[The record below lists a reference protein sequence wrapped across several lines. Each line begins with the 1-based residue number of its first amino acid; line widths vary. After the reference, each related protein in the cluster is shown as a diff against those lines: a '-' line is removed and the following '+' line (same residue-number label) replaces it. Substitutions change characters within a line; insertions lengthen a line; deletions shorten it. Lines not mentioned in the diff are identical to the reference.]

1 MSCLKIVLLHCFI
14 GIALSVNAIS
24 LSEKSSNHNNVLYF
38 QSHEETLQLALTMT
52 NGSCQNTSAFFCSD
66 NYTCC
71 KANPQSKVPFV
82 CCPLA
87 EAVCCPDGMHCC
99 PRGTFC
105 DMINRRCYSKGEN
118 VHIIQYWNYMSPQQL
133 KTREKAKSVP
143 KTVPCADGSQ
153 CPDGSTCCQLA
164 SGGYGCCPLVQATC
178 CADHVHCC
186 PNGYKCDLSAGTCV
200 KGLDVVAWS
209 VKQPAEKPK
218 KIQKL
223 TESVVCPGG
232 QAQCPGGATCCK
244 LQSGDYGCCPYV
256 NAVCCSDGLHCCPN
270 GYRCDVDQGEC
281 KKGDSSVQ
289 WFLKVLAKPVSEN
302 VEVGLNSIRCDDTWS
317 CPDGNT
323 CCKLAS
329 GEYGCCPL
337 PRATCCDDHIHCC
350 PNGYTCDVS
359 AGTCNKGN
367 DIVAWLSKQ
376 PAKVVGDVQCDDT
389 SSCPD
394 GNTCCKL
401 ASGQYGCCP
410 LPKATCCDDHVH
422 CCPNGYTCDV
432 SAGTC
437 NKGND
442 IVAWLS
448 KQPAKVVGDVQCDD
462 TSSCPDGNTCCKL
475 ASGQYGCCPLPKATC
490 CDDHVHCCPNGYT
503 CDVSA
508 GTCNR
513 GNDIVAWLTKK
524 PAKVVGDVQC
534 DDTSSCPDGNTC
546 CKLASGQY
554 GCCPLP
560 KATCC
565 DDHVHCCPNGYTC
578 DVSAGTCNRGNDIV
592 AWLTKK
598 PAKVVGDVQCDDT
611 SSCPDGNTCC
621 KLASG
626 QYGCCPLPKAT
637 CCDDHVHC
645 CPNGYTCDVSTG
657 TCNRGN
663 DIVAWLTKKPAK
675 VVGDV
680 QCDDT
685 SSCPDGN
692 TCCKLAS
699 GQYGCCPLPKATCCD
714 DHVHCCPNGYTC
726 DVSAGTCNKGN
737 DIVAWLSKKP
747 AKVVGDV
754 QCDDTSSCPAG
765 NSCCKLAS
773 GQYGCC
779 PLPKAT
785 CCDDH
790 VHCCPNGYTCDVSAG
805 TCNKGNDI
813 VAWLTKQ
820 PAKVVGDV
828 QCDDTSS
835 CPDGNTC
842 CKLASGQY
850 GCCPLPKATCCDDH
864 VHCCPHGYTCDVS
877 AGTCNKGNDIVA
889 WLTKQPAKVVG
900 DVQCDDTSICPDG
913 NTCCKLASGQ
923 YGCCPLPKATCC
935 DDHVHCCPNGYTCDV
950 SAGTCNKGNNIVA
963 WLTKKPAKVVGDVQC
978 DDTSSCPDGNTCCK
992 LASGQYGCCPLPKA
1006 TCCDDHVHCCPNG
1019 YTCDVSAGTCNKGNN
1034 IVAWLTKQPAKVVG
1048 DVQCDDTSSCPD
1060 GNTCCKL
1067 ASGQYGCCPLPK
1079 ATCCDD
1085 HVHCCPNGYTCDV
1098 SAGTCNKGNDIVAWL
1113 KKQPAKVV
1121 GDVQCD
1127 DTSSC
1132 PDGNTC
1138 CKLASGQYGCCPLPK
1153 ATCCDDHVHCCP
1165 HGYTCD
1171 VSAGTCNKGND
1182 VIAWV
1187 NKKAANI
1194 VH

>member
-1 MSCLKIVLLHCFI
+1 MRFQTLQMSCLKIVLLHCFI

-24 LSEKSSNHNNVLYF
+24 LSEKSSNQNNVLYF
-38 QSHEETLQLALTMT
+38 QSHEETLQ
-52 NGSCQNTSAFFCSD
+52 
-66 NYTCC
+66 
-71 KANPQSKVPFV
+71 
-82 CCPLA
+82 
-87 EAVCCPDGMHCC
+87 
-99 PRGTFC
+99 
-105 DMINRRCYSKGEN
+105 
-118 VHIIQYWNYMSPQQL
+118 
-133 KTREKAKSVP
+133 SVP

-302 VEVGLNSIRCDDTWS
+302 VEVGLNSVRCDDTWS

-376 PAKVVGDVQCDDT
+376 
-389 SSCPD
+389 
-394 GNTCCKL
+394 
-401 ASGQYGCCP
+401 
-410 LPKATCCDDHVH
+410 
-422 CCPNGYTCDV
+422 
-432 SAGTC
+432 
-437 NKGND
+437 
-442 IVAWLS
+442 
-448 KQPAKVVGDVQCDD
+448 
-462 TSSCPDGNTCCKL
+462 
-475 ASGQYGCCPLPKATC
+475 
-490 CDDHVHCCPNGYT
+490 
-503 CDVSA
+503 
-508 GTCNR
+508 
-513 GNDIVAWLTKK
+513 
-524 PAKVVGDVQC
+524 
-534 DDTSSCPDGNTC
+534 
-546 CKLASGQY
+546 
-554 GCCPLP
+554 
-560 KATCC
+560 
-565 DDHVHCCPNGYTC
+565 
-578 DVSAGTCNRGNDIV
+578 
-592 AWLTKK
+592 
-598 PAKVVGDVQCDDT
+598 
-611 SSCPDGNTCC
+611 
-621 KLASG
+621 
-626 QYGCCPLPKAT
+626 
-637 CCDDHVHC
+637 
-645 CPNGYTCDVSTG
+645 
-657 TCNRGN
+657 
-663 DIVAWLTKKPAK
+663 PAK

-813 VAWLTKQ
+813 VAWL
-820 PAKVVGDV
+820 
-828 QCDDTSS
+828 
-835 CPDGNTC
+835 
-842 CKLASGQY
+842 
-850 GCCPLPKATCCDDH
+850 
-864 VHCCPHGYTCDVS
+864 
-877 AGTCNKGNDIVA
+877 
-889 WLTKQPAKVVG
+889 
-900 DVQCDDTSICPDG
+900 
-913 NTCCKLASGQ
+913 
-923 YGCCPLPKATCC
+923 
-935 DDHVHCCPNGYTCDV
+935 
-950 SAGTCNKGNNIVA
+950 
-963 WLTKKPAKVVGDVQC
+963 
-978 DDTSSCPDGNTCCK
+978 
-992 LASGQYGCCPLPKA
+992 
-1006 TCCDDHVHCCPNG
+1006 
-1019 YTCDVSAGTCNKGNN
+1019 
-1034 IVAWLTKQPAKVVG
+1034 
-1048 DVQCDDTSSCPD
+1048 
-1060 GNTCCKL
+1060 
-1067 ASGQYGCCPLPK
+1067 
-1079 ATCCDD
+1079 
-1085 HVHCCPNGYTCDV
+1085 
-1098 SAGTCNKGNDIVAWL
+1098 

>member
-1 MSCLKIVLLHCFI
+1 MDHARTPVHSFVLITTPVAKQIHNQKFHLFAAHWQRVCQKPYHV
-14 GIALSVNAIS
+14 LMVVN
-24 LSEKSSNHNNVLYF
+24 V
-38 QSHEETLQLALTMT
+38 QMVQLVV
-52 NGSCQNTSAFFCSD
+52 SW
-66 NYTCC
+66 
-71 KANPQSKVPFV
+71 
-82 CCPLA
+82 PL
-87 EAVCCPDGMHCC
+87 EAMV
-99 PRGTFC
+99 
-105 DMINRRCYSKGEN
+105 
-118 VHIIQYWNYMSPQQL
+118 V
-133 KTREKAKSVP
+133 
-143 KTVPCADGSQ
+143 
-153 CPDGSTCCQLA
+153 
-164 SGGYGCCPLVQATC
+164 ATC

-218 KIQKL
+218 VGIARTSL
-223 TESVVCPGG
+223 DIRYFDSDRLIYGG
-232 QAQCPGGATCCK
+232 EK
-244 LQSGDYGCCPYV
+244 YSGTYLVSDFYCSYSQ
-256 NAVCCSDGLHCCPN
+256 AVCCSDGLHCCPN

-302 VEVGLNSIRCDDTWS
+302 VEVGLNSVRCDDTWS

-410 LPKATCCDDHVH
+410 LPKPLGQQWTWSSQHVA
-422 CCPNGYTCDV
+422 Y
-432 SAGTC
+432 
-437 NKGND
+437 

-448 KQPAKVVGDVQCDD
+448 KQ
-462 TSSCPDGNTCCKL
+462 
-475 ASGQYGCCPLPKATC
+475 
-490 CDDHVHCCPNGYT
+490 
-503 CDVSA
+503 
-508 GTCNR
+508 
-513 GNDIVAWLTKK
+513 
-524 PAKVVGDVQC
+524 
-534 DDTSSCPDGNTC
+534 
-546 CKLASGQY
+546 
-554 GCCPLP
+554 
-560 KATCC
+560 
-565 DDHVHCCPNGYTC
+565 
-578 DVSAGTCNRGNDIV
+578 
-592 AWLTKK
+592 
-598 PAKVVGDVQCDDT
+598 
-611 SSCPDGNTCC
+611 
-621 KLASG
+621 
-626 QYGCCPLPKAT
+626 
-637 CCDDHVHC
+637 
-645 CPNGYTCDVSTG
+645 
-657 TCNRGN
+657 
-663 DIVAWLTKKPAK
+663 PAK

-813 VAWLTKQ
+813 VAWL
-820 PAKVVGDV
+820 
-828 QCDDTSS
+828 
-835 CPDGNTC
+835 
-842 CKLASGQY
+842 
-850 GCCPLPKATCCDDH
+850 
-864 VHCCPHGYTCDVS
+864 
-877 AGTCNKGNDIVA
+877 
-889 WLTKQPAKVVG
+889 
-900 DVQCDDTSICPDG
+900 
-913 NTCCKLASGQ
+913 
-923 YGCCPLPKATCC
+923 
-935 DDHVHCCPNGYTCDV
+935 
-950 SAGTCNKGNNIVA
+950 
-963 WLTKKPAKVVGDVQC
+963 
-978 DDTSSCPDGNTCCK
+978 
-992 LASGQYGCCPLPKA
+992 
-1006 TCCDDHVHCCPNG
+1006 
-1019 YTCDVSAGTCNKGNN
+1019 
-1034 IVAWLTKQPAKVVG
+1034 
-1048 DVQCDDTSSCPD
+1048 
-1060 GNTCCKL
+1060 
-1067 ASGQYGCCPLPK
+1067 
-1079 ATCCDD
+1079 
-1085 HVHCCPNGYTCDV
+1085 
-1098 SAGTCNKGNDIVAWL
+1098 
-1113 KKQPAKVV
+1113 KKQPAKV
-1121 GDVQCD
+1121 
-1127 DTSSC
+1127 
-1132 PDGNTC
+1132 
-1138 CKLASGQYGCCPLPK
+1138 